1 MNNKLVKF
9 DEHPKVIEKYGP
21 MLEKR
26 SWFELL
32 FKHKTDNQL
41 LKAVWIK
48 FRKEI
53 INRTFFKTLGFWVM
67 IYAICFVVIMAFIS
81 ITIGDRPTSHSD
93 YVTIIKIV
101 VYVPAFAIA
110 VIGFVCSILTDTVR
124 FK

>member
-67 IYAICFVVIMAFIS
+67 MYAICFVVIMTFIS
-81 ITIGDRPTSHSD
+81 ITVDVESASHSD
-93 YVTIIKIV
+93 LVTIVKIA
-101 VYVPAFAIA
+101 VYTPAFAIA
-110 VIGFVCSILTDTVR
+110 IIAFVCSILTKTVR